1 MIALLGGLGAA
12 LAWAVSTL
20 CSSRSSRMIRPASV
34 LAWVALSGLVVNL
47 AVVAAEPRPHSL
59 SGADVV
65 WLVVSGAGNVAG
77 LLLIYSALR
86 HGKVG
91 LVAPIT
97 STEGAIAAVIAVVA
111 GETLGLTSILL
122 LAVITAGVMLASV
135 AREERPVPGERK
147 SLSVALALCAALA
160 FGAGLYATGRLGGT
174 LPAGWAVLPP
184 RIVGVI
190 AVTVPLALTRRLTIT
205 RAALPLVVTAGVAE
219 VVGFLSFAAG
229 ARHGLAVTAVLSS
242 QFAAVASV
250 AAYFLFRERLTRLQL
265 CGVVVIVAGVAA
277 LTAVH
282 AA

>member
-1 MIALLGGLGAA
+1 
-12 LAWAVSTL
+12 
-20 CSSRSSRMIRPASV
+20 MIRPSSV

-47 AVVAAEPRPHSL
+47 ALVVTEPRPHAL

-77 LLLIYSALR
+77 LLMIYTALR

-97 STEGAIAAVIAVVA
+97 STEGAVAAVIAVIA
-111 GETLGLTSILL
+111 GEALGLTSALL
-122 LAVITAGVMLASV
+122 LVVITAGVMLASV

-147 SLSVALALCAALA
+147 SQSVVLALCAALA
-160 FGAGLYATGRLGGT
+160 FGTGLYATGHLGNT
-174 LPAGWAVLPP
+174 LPAAWAVLPP
-184 RIVGVI
+184 RIVGVV

-205 RAALPLVVTAGVAE
+205 RAALPLVATAGVAE
-219 VVGFLSFAAG
+219 VVGFMAFAAG
-229 ARHGLAVTAVLSS
+229 ARHGLAVAAVLSS

-265 CGVVVIVAGVAA
+265 GGVVLIVAGVAA